1 MTVTIK
7 NPFRTEWNPV
17 RKGFLFFL
25 EMKSNPLRRKLE
37 SAVLSCASRK
47 SRDEPHE
54 IDENFY
60 THI

>member
-17 RKGFLFFL
+17 PEGISFFL

-37 SAVLSCASRK
+37 SFSNKTPVLS
-47 SRDEPHE
+47 E
-54 IDENFY
+54 EN
-60 THI
+60 